1 MVTECS
7 SPCSRISGLAAM
19 ARWALFTYQMTLFC
33 AAAGVAMGVYCQLT
47 AGWPSQC
54 CAVLSFLQSMLKFP
68 GMLIFAF
75 KAVVRITGTDWKK
88 DWALSGMHVPCIV
101 H

>member
-1 MVTECS
+1 
-7 SPCSRISGLAAM
+7 
-19 ARWALFTYQMTLFC
+19 
-33 AAAGVAMGVYCQLT
+33 MGVYCQLT

-54 CAVLSFLQSMLKFP
+54 CAVLSFLQGTLKFP

>member
-1 MVTECS
+1 M
-7 SPCSRISGLAAM
+7 PAHSRMAISVL
-19 ARWALFTYQMTLFC
+19 C
-33 AAAGVAMGVYCQLT
+33 
-47 AGWPSQC
+47 
-54 CAVLSFLQSMLKFP
+54 VLSFLQGTLKFP